1 MNIAIYLRVSK
12 EDALSCEES
21 SSISCQ
27 RLLLKEYISKH
38 FEDYE
43 LLEFADDGYSG
54 TNLDRPAMRALLACV
69 RARKADC
76 IVVKDFSRFARDYV
90 EAGSYV
96 EQIFPFLGVRFISVN
111 DGYDSGDVRGKTGG
125 MERAFQNLM
134 NDLYSK
140 DLSVKVKSSLHA
152 KKERG
157 VYCSGNCPFG
167 YKKKEGGRNQ
177 VEIVEEEAEL
187 VRRIFRL
194 TLEGY
199 TSVEIAKKL
208 NQENIK
214 APIEYLM
221 ARGAARRKPVGKGF
235 SWEGSTVCTM
245 LRNDFYAGDVVYGK
259 YERETVGGKPR
270 LKPRNEWRIT
280 YDHHEPIVARKVFE
294 EVQRIRGERKPRSLQ
309 KTHSGGA
316 AHVLQGKVLC
326 AECGRALRYRNAKKP
341 YFYCGS
347 RYSTGNE
354 NCLERVYVCVLEQ
367 TILSA
372 LQKEIGRQTEIG
384 DVRKYYEE
392 ASTSRCRAER
402 KKRDKLQG
410 QLACIVGKKAK
421 TYERYKSGQ
430 LSGNEYKTARSA
442 LQRREELLKSEL
454 QQQEQLCGRMETEL
468 YAEASDDTILR
479 NACGIRKLNR
489 WVTEVFVR
497 KLSVRNTGQIEL
509 LWNFCGSREA
519 AR

>member
-27 RLLLKEYISKH
+27 RLLLKEYIREH

-96 EQIFPFLGVRFISVN
+96 EQIFPFWGVRFISVN

-187 VRRIFRL
+187 VR
-194 TLEGY
+194 GG
-199 TSVEIAKKL
+199 VE
-208 NQENIK
+208 
-214 APIEYLM
+214 
-221 ARGAARRKPVGKGF
+221 
-235 SWEGSTVCTM
+235 TV
-245 LRNDFYAGDVVYGK
+245 RNDFVVDVDALASQSVGSVCT
-259 YERETVGGKPR
+259 TV
-270 LKPRNEWRIT
+270 
-280 YDHHEPIVARKVFE
+280 
-294 EVQRIRGERKPRSLQ
+294 
-309 KTHSGGA
+309 
-316 AHVLQGKVLC
+316 
-326 AECGRALRYRNAKKP
+326 
-341 YFYCGS
+341 
-347 RYSTGNE
+347 
-354 NCLERVYVCVLEQ
+354 
-367 TILSA
+367 
-372 LQKEIGRQTEIG
+372 
-384 DVRKYYEE
+384 
-392 ASTSRCRAER
+392 
-402 KKRDKLQG
+402 
-410 QLACIVGKKAK
+410 
-421 TYERYKSGQ
+421 
-430 LSGNEYKTARSA
+430 
-442 LQRREELLKSEL
+442 
-454 QQQEQLCGRMETEL
+454 
-468 YAEASDDTILR
+468 
-479 NACGIRKLNR
+479 
-489 WVTEVFVR
+489 
-497 KLSVRNTGQIEL
+497 
-509 LWNFCGSREA
+509 
-519 AR
+519 